1 MSQMVTKIQTEQDVN
16 VILDTL
22 VAFGQAKIWTE
33 QHLGELTRIPKPR
46 VADAVHTLVSRG
58 YITIYNDEWRV
69 TQDGLDHHGN
79 VSYDP
84 RLKISPLKF
93 REEALTG
100 SKEAKSDNGYM
111 TLAPTDIE
119 SAAIP
124 GTAKHYPDRSPRTK
138 KGLEHDP
145 LDESPE
151 DAVIRQDQ
159 LSKAQN
165 ELAKQFDLSVETVR
179 EYLASGKIRTCNGFG
194 VRLPHMGLFSKKGER
209 WQHLC
214 KACTKA
220 KKGKSK

>member
-1 MSQMVTKIQTEQDVN
+1 MSYVENQNKTGAKMAISKIQTEQDVN

-100 SKEAKSDNGYM
+100 SKEAKSENGYI

-124 GTAKHYPDRSPRTK
+124 GTAKHYPVDV
-138 KGLEHDP
+138 
-145 LDESPE
+145 SPE
-151 DAVIRQDQ
+151 EAVILSNQ
-159 LSKAQN
+159 LERAQN

-220 KKGKSK
+220 KKGKKNG